1 MFMTKLFFQRCVLSS
16 FIFLSFNIFADSPL
30 TSISFWDISQSALV
44 QKTGKQKGK
53 KKLNNVSFKFLIDSN
68 TTIFDKIAMVNALG
82 WDSNSKFKNSEI
94 FLNKLKK
101 ENLNSIKKYRKQL
114 LKAPPFSWDNLEFDD
129 NGDILRN
136 DKNDKHFI
144 QGIFYAS
151 VVDFDKKFDDVESL
165 WWTPEDII
173 REHSD
178 FKGFGFEDNYTVYL
192 YLLAMDN
199 YWDDTLIF
207 SDVLDNLTELESL
220 FGYSE
225 ELDEEGY
232 VISVTYNNSDSKE
245 AFDFIK
251 MLVSTQY
258 LLLISTPDCE
268 VWEEFNQIIG
278 RDIYNNYKC
287 ISNLSVRKAIR
298 KSYDYLKIYSGKCD
312 LIRYQTEYYCN
323 VKVIHA
329 KQNQKVWICHYPI
342 FIYGN
347 LNVYDQN
354 NNEVFK
360 FIIDGD
366 DCVGLDVSTYPIGS
380 YRIQM
385 MNTETEPKTPYNL
398 ELIIY

>member
-1 MFMTKLFFQRCVLSS
+1 MTKLFFQRCVLSS

-144 QGIFYAS
+144 QGIFYES
-151 VVDFDKKFDDVESL
+151 VDDFDKNFDDVESL

-207 SDVLDNLTELESL
+207 SDVLDNLTGLELFVGQS
-220 FGYSE
+220 Y

-268 VWEEFNQIIG
+268 VWEEFNQIRG
-278 RDIYNNYKC
+278 KDYYSC
-287 ISNLSVRKAIR
+287 MSNLSIRKSLL
-298 KSYDYLKIYSGKCD
+298 KSYDYLKIYSDNCEVV
-312 LIRYQTEYYCN
+312 RYDINTTYCFRN
-323 VKVIHA
+323 VIHA
-329 KQNQKVWICHYPI
+329 TQNQQVTILHYPL
-342 FIYGN
+342 FIYGE
-347 LNVYDQN
+347 LTIYDQN
-354 NNEVFK
+354 DSEVFK

-366 DCVGLDVSTYPIGS
+366 DIVSLDISNYPIGS

-385 MNTETEPKTPYNL
+385 INTQTEPKTPYNL

>member
-1 MFMTKLFFQRCVLSS
+1 MTKLFFQRCVLSS

-101 ENLNSIKKYRKQL
+101 EHLNSIKKYRKQL

-144 QGIFYAS
+144 QGIFYES
-151 VVDFDKKFDDVESL
+151 VDDFDKKYDAVESL
-165 WWTPEDII
+165 WTPEDII
-173 REHSD
+173 RSHSD
-178 FKGFGFEDNYTVYL
+178 YKGFAVEDNYIVYL

-199 YWDDTLIF
+199 YWDVSLVF
-207 SDVLDNLTELESL
+207 DVLDNLTGLELL
-220 FGYSE
+220 FGHSE
-225 ELDEEGY
+225 EFDEEGY
-232 VISVTYNNSDSKE
+232 VISVTYNNIDSKE

-258 LLLISTPDCE
+258 LFLTKEIDCE
-268 VWEEFNQIIG
+268 VWEEFNKIRG
-278 RDIYNNYKC
+278 RDYYSC
-287 ISNLSVRKAIR
+287 MSNLSIRKSLL
-298 KSYDYLKIYSGKCD
+298 KSYDYLKIYSDNCEEVQYD
-312 LIRYQTEYYCN
+312 INTTYCFRN
-323 VKVIHA
+323 VIHA
-329 KQNQKVWICHYPI
+329 TQNQQINILHYPL
-342 FIYGN
+342 FIYGE
-347 LNVYDQN
+347 LTIYDQN
-354 NNEVFK
+354 DSEVFK

-366 DCVGLDVSTYPIGS
+366 DLVRLDIGNYPIGS

-385 MNTETEPKTPYNL
+385 INTQTEPKTPYNL

>member
-144 QGIFYAS
+144 QGIFYES
-151 VVDFDKKFDDVESL
+151 VDDFDKNFDDVESL

-207 SDVLDNLTELESL
+207 SDVLDNLTELELL

-278 RDIYNNYKC
+278 RDDYNNYNC

-298 KSYDYLKIYSGKCD
+298 KSYDYLKIYSGKCEEVWYD
-312 LIRYQTEYYCN
+312 FSSCYFRN
-323 VKVIHA
+323 VIHA
-329 KQNQKVWICHYPI
+329 TQNQRVNILHYPL
-342 FIYGN
+342 FIYGE
-347 LNVYDQN
+347 LTIYDQN
-354 NNEVFK
+354 DSEVFK

-366 DCVGLDVSTYPIGS
+366 DYVALDISNYPLGS

-385 MNTETEPKTPYNL
+385 INTQTEPKTPYNL
-398 ELIIY
+398 DLIIY

>member
-144 QGIFYAS
+144 QGIFYES
-151 VVDFDKKFDDVESL
+151 VDDFDKNFDDVESL

-207 SDVLDNLTELESL
+207 SDVLDNLTGLELFVGQS
-220 FGYSE
+220 Y

-268 VWEEFNQIIG
+268 VWEEFNQIRG
-278 RDIYNNYKC
+278 KDYYSC
-287 ISNLSVRKAIR
+287 MSNLSIRKSLL
-298 KSYDYLKIYSGKCD
+298 KSYDYLKIYSDNCEVV
-312 LIRYQTEYYCN
+312 RYDINTTYCFRN
-323 VKVIHA
+323 VIHA
-329 KQNQKVWICHYPI
+329 TQNQQVTILHYPL
-342 FIYGN
+342 FIYGE
-347 LNVYDQN
+347 LTIYDQN
-354 NNEVFK
+354 DSEVFK

-366 DCVGLDVSTYPIGS
+366 DIVSLDISNYPIGS

-385 MNTETEPKTPYNL
+385 INTQTEPKTPYNL